1 VPINPYRPSGSED
14 ELEQRVLG
22 LLSDDRYQGHPLRD
36 ALEALMERMGQQLLR
51 LERITSI
58 SDRYQSSVQERVQ
71 HMSQR
76 YDLQIRK
83 LEKAIRIS
91 DRYQAML
98 NDLNQALKKSSTH
111 DQLTGLP
118 NRRLIVDRCR
128 REDHRT
134 QRDNTTY
141 SLLAMDVDRF
151 KSVND
156 THGHEAGDK
165 VLVALADSL
174 QQGLRDYDCCAR
186 WGGEEFLALLAGA
199 DLATAQLVAQRM
211 MDRVRGLVI
220 DLPTGAVHPRVSIG
234 VAEHLPGEDYTEVYR
249 RADQAL
255 LAAKA
260 NGRDRFMVAEEGA
273 PRSSDTSIGEGSS
286 PHSIPR
292 PEPGVRPGSPSLGTP
307 SPG

>member
-1 VPINPYRPSGSED
+1 MNRFHPGGLED
-14 ELEQRVLG
+14 ALENQVAELLADE
-22 LLSDDRYQGHPLRD
+22 RYMGHPLRD
-36 ALEALMERMGQQLLR
+36 ALEAVLERMGQQLLR
-51 LERITSI
+51 LERITQI
-58 SDRYQSSVQERVQ
+58 SDRYQSDVQERVQ
-71 HMSQR
+71 HISQR
-76 YDLQIRK
+76 YDQQIRK

-98 NDLNQALKKSSTH
+98 NDLNQALKKASTH

-141 SLLAMDVDRF
+141 ALLAMDVDRF
-151 KSVND
+151 KSIND
-156 THGHEAGDK
+156 THGHEAGDM
-165 VLVALADSL
+165 VLVSLAQTL

-211 MDRVRGLVI
+211 LDTVRGLVV
-220 DLPTGAVHPRVSIG
+220 DLPAGSVHSRVSIG
-234 VAEHLPGEDYTEVYR
+234 VAEHLAGEDYTEVYR

-260 NGRDRFMVAEEGA
+260 GGRDRFMVADA
-273 PRSSDTSIGEGSS
+273 NLAI
-286 PHSIPR
+286 
-292 PEPGVRPGSPSLGTP
+292 
-307 SPG
+307 

>member
-1 VPINPYRPSGSED
+1 MDPFRPWGPDD
-14 ELEQRVLG
+14 ELDQRVAQ
-22 LLSDDRYQGHPLRD
+22 LLADERYNDHPLRD
-36 ALEALMERMGQQLLR
+36 ALAGMVKRMEQQLLR
-51 LERITSI
+51 LERITQI
-58 SDRYQSSVQERVQ
+58 SDRYQTDVQQRVQ
-71 HMSQR
+71 HVSQR
-76 YDLQIRK
+76 YDLQVRK

-98 NDLNQALKKSSTH
+98 NDLNKALKKASTH

-151 KSVND
+151 KSIND
-156 THGHEAGDK
+156 SHGHEAGDK
-165 VLVALADSL
+165 VLMALARAL

-211 MDRVRGLVI
+211 LDTVRALTVE
-220 DLPTGAVHPRVSIG
+220 LPAGPVHPRVSIG
-234 VAEHLPGEDYTEVYR
+234 VAEHQSGEDYTEVYR
-249 RADQAL
+249 RADRAL

-260 NGRDRFMVAEEGA
+260 GGRNRFMVAG
-273 PRSSDTSIGEGSS
+273 PPPLMSQPVDR
-286 PHSIPR
+286 
-292 PEPGVRPGSPSLGTP
+292 
-307 SPG
+307 

>member
-1 VPINPYRPSGSED
+1 MIPFRPGGPED
-14 ELEQRVLG
+14 ELEQRIAE
-22 LLSDDRYQGHPLRD
+22 LLADERYRGHPLRD
-36 ALEALMERMGQQLLR
+36 VLEAVVERMGQQLLR
-51 LERITSI
+51 LERITQI
-58 SDRYQSSVQERVQ
+58 SDRYQSDVQERVQ
-71 HMSQR
+71 HIAQR

-98 NDLNQALKKSSTH
+98 NDLNQALKKASTH

-134 QRDNTTY
+134 QRDSTTY
-141 SLLAMDVDRF
+141 ALLAMDVDRF
-151 KSVND
+151 KSIND

-165 VLVALADSL
+165 VLVTLAQAL
-174 QQGLRDYDCCAR
+174 QQGLRDYDCCSR

-211 MDRVRGLVI
+211 LDTVRKLVVE
-220 DLPTGAVHPRVSIG
+220 LPSGEVQPRVSIG
-234 VAEHLPGEDYTEVYR
+234 VAAHLAGEEYTAVYR

-260 NGRDRFMVAEEGA
+260 AGRDRFMVADQPSSLSGA
-273 PRSSDTSIGEGSS
+273 TSPPRT
-286 PHSIPR
+286 
-292 PEPGVRPGSPSLGTP
+292 
-307 SPG
+307 

>member
-1 VPINPYRPSGSED
+1 MSINRFRPGGLED
-14 ELEQRVLG
+14 ELENRVAE
-22 LLSDDRYQGHPLRD
+22 LLADQNYIGHPLRD
-36 ALEALMERMGQQLLR
+36 ALEAVLDRMGQQLLR
-51 LERITSI
+51 LERITQI
-58 SDRYQSSVQERVQ
+58 SDRNQSDVQERVQ
-71 HMSQR
+71 HISQR
-76 YDLQIRK
+76 YDQQIRK

-91 DRYQAML
+91 DRYQTML
-98 NDLNQALKKSSTH
+98 NDLNQALKKASTH

-134 QRDNTTY
+134 ERDNTTY

-151 KSVND
+151 KSIND
-156 THGHEAGDK
+156 THGHEAGDI
-165 VLVALADSL
+165 VLVSLGKAL

-211 MDRVRGLVI
+211 LDTVRKLVV
-220 DLPTGAVHPRVSIG
+220 DLPAGSVHPRVSIG
-234 VAEHLPGEDYTEVYR
+234 VAEHAVGEDYTEVYR

-260 NGRDRFMVAEEGA
+260 SGLDRFMVAE
-273 PRSSDTSIGEGSS
+273 
-286 PHSIPR
+286 
-292 PEPGVRPGSPSLGTP
+292 GTP
-307 SPG
+307 AA

>member
-1 VPINPYRPSGSED
+1 MNPFRPWGPED
-14 ELEQRVLG
+14 ELEQRVAQ
-22 LLSDDRYQGHPLRD
+22 LLADERYQDHPLRD
-36 ALEALMERMGQQLLR
+36 ALAAIVERMEQQLLR
-51 LERITSI
+51 LERITQI
-58 SDRYQSSVQERVQ
+58 SDRYQTDVQERV
-71 HMSQR
+71 HHVSQR

-83 LEKAIRIS
+83 LEKVIRIS
-91 DRYQAML
+91 DRYQVML
-98 NDLNQALKKSSTH
+98 NDLNKALKKASTH

-151 KSVND
+151 KTIND

-165 VLVALADSL
+165 VLVVLAQAL

-211 MDRVRGLVI
+211 LDTVRRLTV
-220 DLPTGAVHPRVSIG
+220 DLPAGAVHPRVSIG
-234 VAEHLPGEDYTEVYR
+234 VAEHLAGEDYTEVYR
-249 RADQAL
+249 RADHAL
-255 LAAKA
+255 LAAKVA
-260 NGRDRFMVAEEGA
+260 GRDRFMVADATEW
-273 PRSSDTSIGEGSS
+273 TI
-286 PHSIPR
+286 R
-292 PEPGVRPGSPSLGTP
+292 P
-307 SPG
+307 

>member
-1 VPINPYRPSGSED
+1 VPINPFRPWGPED
-14 ELEQRVLG
+14 ELEQRIG
-22 LLSDDRYQGHPLRD
+22 QLLADERYQDHPLRD
-36 ALEALMERMGQQLLR
+36 ALAAIVDRMEQQLLR
-51 LERITSI
+51 LERITQI
-58 SDRYQSSVQERVQ
+58 SDRYQTDVQERV
-71 HMSQR
+71 HHVSQR

-83 LEKAIRIS
+83 LEKVIRIS
-91 DRYQAML
+91 DRYQVML
-98 NDLNQALKKSSTH
+98 NDLNKALKKASTH

-151 KSVND
+151 KSIND

-165 VLVALADSL
+165 VLVLLAQTL

-211 MDRVRGLVI
+211 LDTVRGLNVE
-220 DLPTGAVHPRVSIG
+220 LPAGSVHPRVSIG
-234 VAEHLPGEDYTEVYR
+234 VAEHLAGEDYTEVYR
-249 RADQAL
+249 RADRAL

-260 NGRDRFMVAEEGA
+260 AGRDRFMVADA
-273 PRSSDTSIGEGSS
+273 SPSSMSS
-286 PHSIPR
+286 PAG
-292 PEPGVRPGSPSLGTP
+292 PGRQD
-307 SPG
+307 

>member
-1 VPINPYRPSGSED
+1 MIPFRPGGPED
-14 ELEQRVLG
+14 ELEQRISE
-22 LLSDDRYQGHPLRD
+22 LLVDERYRGHPLRD
-36 ALEALMERMGQQLLR
+36 VLEAVVERMSQQLLR
-51 LERITSI
+51 LERITQI
-58 SDRYQSSVQERVQ
+58 SDRYQSDVQERVQ
-71 HMSQR
+71 HIAQR

-98 NDLNQALKKSSTH
+98 NDLNQALKKASTH

-141 SLLAMDVDRF
+141 ALLAMDVDRF
-151 KSVND
+151 KSIND

-165 VLVALADSL
+165 VLVALAQAL
-174 QQGLRDYDCCAR
+174 QQGLRDYDCCSR

-211 MDRVRGLVI
+211 LDTVRKLVVE
-220 DLPTGAVHPRVSIG
+220 LPSGAVQPRVSIG
-234 VAEHLPGEDYTEVYR
+234 VAAHIAGEEYTEVYR

-260 NGRDRFMVAEEGA
+260 AGRDRFMVADQPASLPGA
-273 PRSSDTSIGEGSS
+273 TSPPRT
-286 PHSIPR
+286 
-292 PEPGVRPGSPSLGTP
+292 
-307 SPG
+307 

>member
-1 VPINPYRPSGSED
+1 MSINRFRPGGLED
-14 ELEQRVLG
+14 ELENRVAE
-22 LLSDDRYQGHPLRD
+22 LLADQNYIGHPLRD
-36 ALEALMERMGQQLLR
+36 ALEAVLDRMGQQLLR
-51 LERITSI
+51 LERITQI
-58 SDRYQSSVQERVQ
+58 SDRYQSDVQERVQ
-71 HMSQR
+71 HISQR
-76 YDLQIRK
+76 YDQQIRK

-98 NDLNQALKKSSTH
+98 NDLNQALKKASTH

-134 QRDNTTY
+134 ERDNTTY

-151 KSVND
+151 KSIND
-156 THGHEAGDK
+156 THGHEAGDI
-165 VLVALADSL
+165 VLVSLGKAL

-211 MDRVRGLVI
+211 LDTVRKLVV
-220 DLPTGAVHPRVSIG
+220 DLPAGSVHPRVSIG
-234 VAEHLPGEDYTEVYR
+234 VAEHVVGEDYTEVYR

-260 NGRDRFMVAEEGA
+260 SGRDRFMVAE
-273 PRSSDTSIGEGSS
+273 
-286 PHSIPR
+286 
-292 PEPGVRPGSPSLGTP
+292 GTP
-307 SPG
+307 AA

>member
-1 VPINPYRPSGSED
+1 MSTNRFRPGGLEDALEKQVNELLADERYRD
-14 ELEQRVLG
+14 
-22 LLSDDRYQGHPLRD
+22 HPLRD
-36 ALEALMERMGQQLLR
+36 ALEAVLDRMGQQLLR
-51 LERITSI
+51 LERITQI
-58 SDRYQSSVQERVQ
+58 SDRYQSDVQERVQ
-71 HMSQR
+71 HIAQR

-98 NDLNQALKKSSTH
+98 NDLNQALKKASTH

-134 QRDNTTY
+134 QRDHTTY

-151 KSVND
+151 KSIND
-156 THGHEAGDK
+156 THGHEAGDL
-165 VLVALADSL
+165 VLVSLAKAL

-211 MDRVRGLVI
+211 LDTVRKLVV
-220 DLPTGAVHPRVSIG
+220 DLPNGSVQPRVSIG
-234 VAEHLPGEDYTEVYR
+234 VAEHFAGEDYTEVYR

-260 NGRDRFMVAEEGA
+260 SGRDRFMVAEG
-273 PRSSDTSIGEGSS
+273 P
-286 PHSIPR
+286 
-292 PEPGVRPGSPSLGTP
+292 PEDQDA
-307 SPG
+307 

>member
-1 VPINPYRPSGSED
+1 MNPFRPWGPED
-14 ELEQRVLG
+14 ELEQRVAQ
-22 LLSDDRYQGHPLRD
+22 LLADERYRDHPLRD
-36 ALEALMERMGQQLLR
+36 ALAEILERMEQQLLR
-51 LERITSI
+51 LERITQI
-58 SDRYQSSVQERVQ
+58 SDRYQTDVQQRV
-71 HMSQR
+71 HYISQR

-98 NDLNQALKKSSTH
+98 NDLNKALKKASTH

-151 KSVND
+151 KTIND

-165 VLVALADSL
+165 VLVALAQAL

-211 MDRVRGLVI
+211 LDTVRRLTV
-220 DLPTGAVHPRVSIG
+220 DLPAGAVRPRVSIG
-234 VAEHLPGEDYTEVYR
+234 VAEHLAGEEYTEVYR
-249 RADQAL
+249 RADHAL
-255 LAAKA
+255 LAAKVA
-260 NGRDRFMVAEEGA
+260 GRDRFMVANATEG
-273 PRSSDTSIGEGSS
+273 TI
-286 PHSIPR
+286 R
-292 PEPGVRPGSPSLGTP
+292 P
-307 SPG
+307 

>member
-1 VPINPYRPSGSED
+1 MNPVRPLGPED
-14 ELEQRVLG
+14 ELEQRVAE
-22 LLSDDRYQGHPLRD
+22 LLADERYAGHPMREV
-36 ALEALMERMGQQLLR
+36 LEAMVERMGQQLLR
-51 LERITSI
+51 LERITQI
-58 SDRYQSSVQERVQ
+58 SDRYQTDVKQREHHLSR
-71 HMSQR
+71 R

-98 NDLNQALKKSSTH
+98 ADLNKALQQAATH

-134 QRDNTTY
+134 QRDGTTY
-141 SLLAMDVDRF
+141 ALLAIDVDWF
-151 KSVND
+151 KTIND

-165 VLVALADSL
+165 VLVALGQAL

-199 DLATAQLVAQRM
+199 DLAIGQLVAQRILGM
-211 MDRVRGLVI
+211 VRALEVPLAMGLVS
-220 DLPTGAVHPRVSIG
+220 PRVSIG
-234 VAEHLPGEDYTEVYR
+234 VAEHLPGEEYTQVYR
-249 RADQAL
+249 RADRAL

-260 NGRDRFMVAEEGA
+260 SGRDRFMVAEQPTNPSRA
-273 PRSSDTSIGEGSS
+273 ISPPRT
-286 PHSIPR
+286 
-292 PEPGVRPGSPSLGTP
+292 
-307 SPG
+307 

>member
-1 VPINPYRPSGSED
+1 MNPFRPWGPED
-14 ELEQRVLG
+14 ELEQVVAD
-22 LLSDDRYQGHPLRD
+22 LLADQAYEGHPLRD
-36 ALEALMERMGQQLLR
+36 ALQAVVERMGQQLLR
-51 LERITSI
+51 LERITQI
-58 SDRYQSSVQERVQ
+58 SDRYQSDVQERVQ
-71 HMSQR
+71 HISQR

-91 DRYQAML
+91 DRYQSML
-98 NDLNQALKKSSTH
+98 NDLNKALKKASTH

-134 QRDNTTY
+134 ERDNTTY

-151 KSVND
+151 KCIND

-165 VLVALADSL
+165 VLVALAQAL

-211 MDRVRGLVI
+211 LDTVRDLEVDLPAGLVQ
-220 DLPTGAVHPRVSIG
+220 PRVSIG
-234 VAEHLPGEDYTEVYR
+234 VAEHLAGEEYTEVYR
-249 RADQAL
+249 RADRAL

-260 NGRDRFMVAEEGA
+260 EGRDRFNVADGNAMVSSLSSQQDSGPGGA
-273 PRSSDTSIGEGSS
+273 A
-286 PHSIPR
+286 
-292 PEPGVRPGSPSLGTP
+292 
-307 SPG
+307 

>member
-1 VPINPYRPSGSED
+1 MNPFRAWGPED
-14 ELEQRVLG
+14 ELEQRVAQ
-22 LLSDDRYQGHPLRD
+22 LLADERYQDHPVRN
-36 ALEALMERMGQQLLR
+36 ALAAMVERMEQQLLR
-51 LERITSI
+51 LERITQI
-58 SDRYQSSVQERVQ
+58 SDRYQSDVQERVQ
-71 HMSQR
+71 YVSQR

-83 LEKAIRIS
+83 LEKVIRIS
-91 DRYQAML
+91 DRYQEML
-98 NDLNQALKKSSTH
+98 NDLNKALKKASTH

-151 KSVND
+151 KTIND

-165 VLVALADSL
+165 VLVVLAQAL

-211 MDRVRGLVI
+211 LDTVRGLNV
-220 DLPTGAVHPRVSIG
+220 DLAAGSVNPRVSIG
-234 VAEHLPGEDYTEVYR
+234 VAEHLAGEDYTEVYR
-249 RADQAL
+249 RADRAL
-255 LAAKA
+255 LAAKGA
-260 NGRDRFMVAEEGA
+260 GRDRFMVA
-273 PRSSDTSIGEGSS
+273 D
-286 PHSIPR
+286 
-292 PEPGVRPGSPSLGTP
+292 EPPSLP
-307 SPG
+307 SPPVLGRQD

>member
-1 VPINPYRPSGSED
+1 MDPFRPWGPED
-14 ELEQRVLG
+14 ELEQRVAQ
-22 LLSDDRYQGHPLRD
+22 LLADERYRDHPLHD
-36 ALEALMERMGQQLLR
+36 ALQAMLGRMEQQLLR
-51 LERITSI
+51 LERITQI
-58 SDRYQSSVQERVQ
+58 SDRYQTDVQERV
-71 HMSQR
+71 HHVSQR

-98 NDLNQALKKSSTH
+98 NDLNKALKKASTH

-134 QRDNTTY
+134 QRDKTTY

-151 KSVND
+151 KSIND
-156 THGHEAGDK
+156 SHGHEAGDK
-165 VLVALADSL
+165 VLMSLAEAL

-199 DLATAQLVAQRM
+199 DLSTAQLVAQRM
-211 MDRVRGLVI
+211 LDTVRELTVE
-220 DLPTGAVHPRVSIG
+220 LPAGVVHPRVSIG
-234 VAEHLPGEDYTEVYR
+234 VAEHHAGEEYTEVYR
-249 RADQAL
+249 RADRAL

-260 NGRDRFMVAEEGA
+260 AGRDRFMVAAA
-273 PRSSDTSIGEGSS
+273 PPPPLSS
-286 PHSIPR
+286 PAGRDQPA
-292 PEPGVRPGSPSLGTP
+292 
-307 SPG
+307 

>member
-1 VPINPYRPSGSED
+1 MNPFRPWGPED
-14 ELEQRVLG
+14 ELEQRVAQ
-22 LLSDDRYQGHPLRD
+22 LLADERYQDHPLRD
-36 ALEALMERMGQQLLR
+36 ALAAIVERMEQQLLR
-51 LERITSI
+51 LERITQI
-58 SDRYQSSVQERVQ
+58 SDRYQTDVQERV
-71 HMSQR
+71 HHVSQR

-83 LEKAIRIS
+83 LEKVIRIS
-91 DRYQAML
+91 DRYQVML
-98 NDLNQALKKSSTH
+98 NDLNKALKKASTH

-151 KSVND
+151 KTIND

-165 VLVALADSL
+165 VLVVLAQAL

-211 MDRVRGLVI
+211 LDTVRGLTV
-220 DLPTGAVHPRVSIG
+220 DLPAGAVQPRVSIG
-234 VAEHLPGEDYTEVYR
+234 VAEHLAGEDYTEVYR
-249 RADQAL
+249 RADHAL

-260 NGRDRFMVAEEGA
+260 AGRDRFTVADA
-273 PRSSDTSIGEGSS
+273 PPALSS
-286 PHSIPR
+286 PAAPGPR
-292 PEPGVRPGSPSLGTP
+292 A
-307 SPG
+307 

>member
-1 VPINPYRPSGSED
+1 MNPFRPWGPED
-14 ELEQRVLG
+14 ELEQRVAQ
-22 LLSDDRYQGHPLRD
+22 LLADERYRDHPLRD
-36 ALEALMERMGQQLLR
+36 ALAEILERMEQQLLR
-51 LERITSI
+51 LERITQI
-58 SDRYQSSVQERVQ
+58 SDRYQTDVQQRV
-71 HMSQR
+71 HYISQR

-98 NDLNQALKKSSTH
+98 NDLNKALKKASTH

-151 KSVND
+151 KTIND

-165 VLVALADSL
+165 VLVALAQAL

-211 MDRVRGLVI
+211 LDTVRRLTV
-220 DLPTGAVHPRVSIG
+220 DFPAGAVQPRVSIG
-234 VAEHLPGEDYTEVYR
+234 VAEHLAGEEYTEVYR
-249 RADQAL
+249 RADHAL
-255 LAAKA
+255 LAAKVA
-260 NGRDRFMVAEEGA
+260 GRDRFMVANATEG
-273 PRSSDTSIGEGSS
+273 TI
-286 PHSIPR
+286 R
-292 PEPGVRPGSPSLGTP
+292 P
-307 SPG
+307 

>member
-1 VPINPYRPSGSED
+1 MNPFRPWGPED
-14 ELEQRVLG
+14 ELEQRVAQ
-22 LLSDDRYQGHPLRD
+22 LLADERYQDHPLRD
-36 ALEALMERMGQQLLR
+36 ALAAIQERMEQQVLR
-51 LERITSI
+51 LERITQI
-58 SDRYQSSVQERVQ
+58 SDRYQTDVQERVQ
-71 HMSQR
+71 HVSQR

-83 LEKAIRIS
+83 LEKVIRIS
-91 DRYQAML
+91 DRYQVML
-98 NDLNQALKKSSTH
+98 NDLNKALKKASTH

-151 KSVND
+151 KTIND

-165 VLVALADSL
+165 VLVVLAQAL

-211 MDRVRGLVI
+211 LDTVRGLNV
-220 DLPTGAVHPRVSIG
+220 DLPAGAVHPRVSIG
-234 VAEHLPGEDYTEVYR
+234 VAEHLAGEDYTEVYR
-249 RADQAL
+249 RADRAL
-255 LAAKA
+255 LAAKSS
-260 NGRDRFMVAEEGA
+260 GRNRFMVAEQPASLPGA
-273 PRSSDTSIGEGSS
+273 TSPPRS
-286 PHSIPR
+286 
-292 PEPGVRPGSPSLGTP
+292 
-307 SPG
+307 

>member
-1 VPINPYRPSGSED
+1 MNPFRAWGPED
-14 ELEQRVLG
+14 ELEQRVAQ
-22 LLSDDRYQGHPLRD
+22 LLADERYQGHPLHD
-36 ALEALMERMGQQLLR
+36 ALAAIVERMEQQLLR
-51 LERITSI
+51 LERITQI
-58 SDRYQSSVQERVQ
+58 SDRYQTDVQQRV
-71 HMSQR
+71 HHVSER

-83 LEKAIRIS
+83 LEKVIRIS
-91 DRYQAML
+91 DRYQVML
-98 NDLNQALKKSSTH
+98 NDLNQALKKASTH

-151 KSVND
+151 KTIND

-165 VLVALADSL
+165 VLVVLAQAL

-211 MDRVRGLVI
+211 LDTVRGLSV
-220 DLPTGAVHPRVSIG
+220 DLPAGAVHPRVSIG
-234 VAEHLPGEDYTEVYR
+234 VAEHLAGEDYTEVYR
-249 RADQAL
+249 RADHAL
-255 LAAKA
+255 LEAKA
-260 NGRDRFMVAEEGA
+260 AGRDRLIVAEQ
-273 PRSSDTSIGEGSS
+273 PTSLSGPTGETIH
-286 PHSIPR
+286 P
-292 PEPGVRPGSPSLGTP
+292 
-307 SPG
+307 

>member
-1 VPINPYRPSGSED
+1 MNRFRPGGLED
-14 ELEQRVLG
+14 ALEQRVAE
-22 LLSDDRYQGHPLRD
+22 LLADERYRGHPLRD
-36 ALEALMERMGQQLLR
+36 VLEAVVERMGQQLLR
-51 LERITSI
+51 LERITQI
-58 SDRYQSSVQERVQ
+58 SDRYQSDVQERVQ
-71 HMSQR
+71 HIAQR

-98 NDLNQALKKSSTH
+98 NDLNLALKKASTH

-141 SLLAMDVDRF
+141 ALLAMDVDRF
-151 KSVND
+151 KSIND
-156 THGHEAGDK
+156 THGHEAGDR
-165 VLVALADSL
+165 VLVALAQAL

-211 MDRVRGLVI
+211 LDTVRTMVV
-220 DLPTGAVHPRVSIG
+220 DLPAGSVHPRVSIG
-234 VAEHLPGEDYTEVYR
+234 VAEHLAGEDYTEVYR

-255 LAAKA
+255 LAAKVG
-260 NGRDRFMVAEEGA
+260 GRDRFMVADGNL
-273 PRSSDTSIGEGSS
+273 
-286 PHSIPR
+286 
-292 PEPGVRPGSPSLGTP
+292 VV
-307 SPG
+307 